1 MKVDIYNIFNEIQ
14 TDTNT
19 KDNLTKLIGF
29 FEKKKTKEFIEIIE
43 QVILM
48 IYKYHDK
55 NNAALKNI
63 KDFLKRFL
71 ETGYSANTC
80 LAPGNLRAGQQRIC
94 RTLKGS
100 PEKGHG
106 SNNSIASFQQEP
118 CWSLEICVPLT

>member
-71 ETGYSANTC
+71 EKIIKIQKLKNENIEFIEYFCNLFTQNT
-80 LAPGNLRAGQQRIC
+80 
-94 RTLKGS
+94 K
-100 PEKGHG
+100 K
-106 SNNSIASFQQEP
+106 NSIKEL
-118 CWSLEICVPLT
+118 SLIFLSKNKYI